1 MGALDSIQSTSFL
14 SQPDDQLY
22 LCLCIWS
29 AKGNITK
36 LSIRMSIYQYLTFQ
50 TFHWLQL
57 IYWKWPA
64 SCAVQSIFPVLALLN
79 FSSIQG
85 LKLLPAMVSFEIV
98 MIIVK
103 ANHSWFVINIQLI
116 DHCRPLRRRWFFLRH
131 WVKKIDE
138 VAIQEL
144 CTTLES
150 HGDNVAEAIKTNNRS
165 GSSMC

>member
-22 LCLCIWS
+22 FCLRIWS
-29 AKGNITK
+29 AKGNITR
-36 LSIRMSIYQYLTFQ
+36 LSIRMPIYQYLTFQ
-50 TFHWLQL
+50 TFHLLQL

-64 SCAVQSIFPVLALLN
+64 SCAVQSIFTVSALLN

-85 LKLLPAMVSFEIV
+85 LKLLSAVVSFEIV
-98 MIIVK
+98 MIMAK
-103 ANHSWFVINIQLI
+103 ANHSRFVINIQLI
-116 DHCRPLRRRWFFLRH
+116 CHCRPLRRRWFFLRH
-131 WVKKIDE
+131 WAKKIDG

-144 CTTLES
+144 CTSLES
-150 HGDNVAEAIKTNNRS
+150 HEDNVAAAIKANNRS